1 MKDYILEPQLI
12 EREQFMNKKIKKVV
26 SGSNHCLILA
36 DERVYSW
43 GDSETCCL
51 GRMPM
56 KRRKQEQEYRVES
69 IGQHHVQ
76 NVWSAG
82 YHSFTQVL
90 GRKGIIKYYSW
101 GLNQYSQLGH
111 GRVSQAQLIPMEIEA
126 FRGMDIIQISGGD
139 HHSVALD
146 KQGRCYTWGRNDDS

>member
-1 MKDYILEPQLI
+1 MAVDLITCGDSFSLAVNTHHSLIYFWGGFRNNQGKMKDYILEPQLI

-56 KRRKQEQEYRVES
+56 KRRK
-69 IGQHHVQ
+69 
-76 NVWSAG
+76 
-82 YHSFTQVL
+82 
-90 GRKGIIKYYSW
+90 
-101 GLNQYSQLGH
+101 
-111 GRVSQAQLIPMEIEA
+111 
-126 FRGMDIIQISGGD
+126 
-139 HHSVALD
+139 
-146 KQGRCYTWGRNDDS
+146 